1 MNIENIPLENNRAK
15 VTVKVKGTNNL
26 RRKEIFWGYFFTLPA
41 ILGLLI
47 WTIGPMLA
55 SLYFS
60 FTDYQVIGDF
70 QWIGFQNYTEIFKN
84 DLNFK
89 KSLFVTFYFA
99 IGSTIIT
106 LAAALFVAILMN
118 ISVKGQSLFRTMFY
132 LPVIVPA
139 VASNILWLWLFN
151 PDFGLLNSILDF
163 VNLPKLM
170 WIYDESTVIPSLILL
185 SMWSCGGTALIFLA
199 GLQDVP
205 KQLLEAVEIDGG
217 NWWHKFRFVTVPSIS
232 PVIFFNLIM
241 GLIGSFQAFTQAYVM
256 TEGGPNNSTLFY
268 VLLIYREAFQKNNM
282 GYASALSWILF
293 LVIFIFTLFI
303 FKSSKSWVHYGGGK

>member
-1 MNIENIPLENNRAK
+1 MNIENVSLK
-15 VTVKVKGTNNL
+15 KTVVNIKKPKL
-26 RRKEIFWGYFFTLPA
+26 HKLQRKEAFWGYFFAMPA

-47 WTIGPMLA
+47 WTIGPMIA

-60 FTDYQVIGDF
+60 FTDYKVVGSYH
-70 QWIGFQNYTEIFKN
+70 WVGFQNYVDIFKN
-84 DLNFK
+84 DLDFK

-99 IGSTIIT
+99 IGSTFFT
-106 LAAALFVAILMN
+106 LLAALIVAVLMN
-118 ISVKGQSLFRTMFY
+118 MNVKGQSIFRTMYY
-132 LPVIVPA
+132 LPVIVPS

-151 PDFGLLNSILDF
+151 PDFGLLNSILQF
-163 VNLPKLM
+163 LGLPKLM
-170 WIYDESTVIPSLILL
+170 WIYDENTVIPSLILL
-185 SMWSCGGTALIFLA
+185 SIWGCGGTALIFLA

-217 NWWHKFRFVTVPSIS
+217 NWWHKFRYVTLPSIS

-282 GYASALSWILF
+282 GYASALAWILF
-293 LVIFIFTLFI
+293 IIILLFTLIVFR
-303 FKSSKSWVHYGGGK
+303 SSKSWVYYGGGK

>member
-1 MNIENIPLENNRAK
+1 MKHEQIPLESNPIN
-15 VTVKVKGTNNL
+15 VGIKVKGIHKL
-26 RRKEIFWGYFFTLPA
+26 RQKEIFWGYFFTLPA
-41 ILGLLI
+41 ILGLLL

-60 FTDYQVIGDF
+60 FTDYKVIGDY
-70 QWIGFQNYTEIFKN
+70 QWVGFENYIEIFKN

-89 KSLFVTFYFA
+89 KSLAVTFYFA
-99 IGSTIIT
+99 IGSTLFT
-106 LAAALFVAILMN
+106 LVAALMIAILMN
-118 ISVKGQSLFRTMFY
+118 ISVKGQAFFRTMYY

-163 VNLPKLM
+163 FNLPKLM
-170 WIYDESTVIPSLILL
+170 WIYDETTVIPSLILL
-185 SMWSCGGTALIFLA
+185 SIWSCGGTALIFLA

-205 KQLLEAVEIDGG
+205 KQQLEAVEIDGG
-217 NWWHKFRFVTVPSIS
+217 NAWHKFRFVTVPSLS

-241 GLIGSFQAFTQAYVM
+241 GIIGSFQAFTQAYVM

-268 VLLIYREAFQKNNM
+268 VFLIYREAFQKNNM

-293 LVIFIFTLFI
+293 IIILILTLFI